1 MGLFLVSILVY
12 SLDLFLCQCH
22 TILITITNV
31 YNFVGCFFFP
41 LYFLFLSSLQL
52 CFSSR
57 LALAIQGLFWLH
69 KDFRIACSFSVK
81 NGIGI
86 FIGIAS
92 NLYIAIGSM
101 GVFFL
106 TAVPVHEH

>member
-31 YNFVGCFFFP
+31 YNFVGCFFP

-57 LALAIQGLFWLH
+57 LALAIQGLFWFH